1 MINFTI
7 TNDKG
12 DFFNINPK
20 SLARFITL
28 TTKFKRLKKT
38 YTTSTGTTIIYG
50 QRSSVKI
57 LDFTIELDF
66 DNLKCL
72 LNVLNTSYEYTILYT
87 NNDIIINTKFYLTSE
102 LDVKKIYNA
111 DGGLY
116 TLSGTFEEV

>member
-1 MINFTI
+1 M
-7 TNDKG
+7 
-12 DFFNINPK
+12 
-20 SLARFITL
+20 
-28 TTKFKRLKKT
+28 
-38 YTTSTGTTIIYG
+38 TIIYG

-57 LDFTIELDF
+57 LDFTIEIELDF
-66 DNLKCL
+66 DNLKYL

-111 DGGLY
+111 DCGLY